1 MPGRGPGQH
10 SALEGGTVLR
20 ARVGPGGG
28 VVFCCTRSPAHP
40 PGARRA
46 CAGVHTVSLVW
57 PSARGTAPRRAG
69 ATHPEPWVAW
79 AADRCRTEV
88 SSQVHTDAHSR
99 FWCAVG
105 NGPGVHFPVSGTRG
119 YAVAPGEGG
128 RDRRA
133 AQREPG
139 GQPGFPRRA
148 PRTREGGGGGV
159 RARGLRG
166 ARSVWREQGE
176 REWPGT
182 CLACRSPTLHL
193 TLATQRDPSGVEW
206 L

>member
-28 VVFCCTRSPAHP
+28 VSFSA
-40 PGARRA
+40 ARRA
-46 CAGVHTVSLVW
+46 RPTHRARGERVQACAPSHWSGRLLAALRPAEQVPHTQSRGSHGPRTGVAQRSPRRCTRMRTHVSGAQ
-57 PSARGTAPRRAG
+57 SGTAPVCTSQSPAPVGTLWRLAKAAATAGQLSASQEGSRA
-69 ATHPEPWVAW
+69 
-79 AADRCRTEV
+79 
-88 SSQVHTDAHSR
+88 S
-99 FWCAVG
+99 
-105 NGPGVHFPVSGTRG
+105 
-119 YAVAPGEGG
+119 
-128 RDRRA
+128 
-133 AQREPG
+133 PG
-139 GQPGFPRRA
+139 GPRA
-148 PRTREGGGGGV
+148 DEGGGGGV

-176 REWPGT
+176 RERPGT